1 MNKYKVIILSL
12 LISFMGASCEDW
24 LYDNVNEDAAHEVLP
39 QQVLPVVLFYSAQ
52 LQFDHA
58 EYGAYLTQTLTTG
71 GRNQTSSFAYKSGW
85 GDFLTMNRHPQWR
98 RHFYDIGVNAK
109 EIIDEAHEAQAW
121 NLELIGRTL
130 RLMSTQMTTD
140 LFGDMP
146 RSEAYES
153 NSPHYDTQ
161 ESIYEWMNQEIE
173 ELIGMY
179 EDPTYTEAATNIPI
193 DQSIDRVFAGDLN
206 KWKHYTYALK
216 ARLLLRKL
224 PNWENNAATC
234 QAIITAVNRALEGWE
249 DVLYRFDGG
258 NGAQNSPWGEAF
270 GSTEQGGLGW
280 EGRGNMLN
288 SAVPTKY
295 FMENILGVFESHN
308 NLKGWAEDP
317 RILAFMSA
325 RPGPSGTS
333 DSGTE
338 MRYLDTNI
346 GMDVSYKV
354 DNYPTL
360 FPEVDGKKVSV
371 YTQNTGYVPLF
382 LEEELLLIKAE
393 ATYWSGD
400 KPTARSLTMQAAEI
414 NFDRF
419 NLSSIYGSSYTR
431 YRNNYLG
438 NETGTGNYVT
448 TYFPADGFNIGHIMR
463 QKYVCLYLQPEQ
475 WTDMRRYNYS
485 CEENGIQYDNTY
497 VYPGLK
503 RPNNIYEAHWGDDPK
518 AWINRINYDPE
529 TEEKYNKAE
538 LERLG
543 AYKNYQWLRKPM
555 IWQKIEKNRSIT
567 TNNNTRYEKQSKNSV
582 SSAGNRRIIGLRNQ
596 RPCKRLGRLG
606 TTNRIRL
613 LGAERCRERR

>member
-85 GDFLTMNRHPQWR
+85 GDFLTINRHPQWR

-555 IWQKIEKNRSIT
+555 IWQ
-567 TNNNTRYEKQSKNSV
+567 
-582 SSAGNRRIIGLRNQ
+582 
-596 RPCKRLGRLG
+596 
-606 TTNRIRL
+606 
-613 LGAERCRERR
+613 

>member
-393 ATYWSGD
+393 ATYWSSD

-555 IWQKIEKNRSIT
+555 IWQ
-567 TNNNTRYEKQSKNSV
+567 
-582 SSAGNRRIIGLRNQ
+582 
-596 RPCKRLGRLG
+596 
-606 TTNRIRL
+606 
-613 LGAERCRERR
+613 

>member
-109 EIIDEAHEAQAW
+109 EIIDEVHEAQAW

-258 NGAQNSPWGEAF
+258 NGAQNSPWSEAF

-295 FMENILGVFESHN
+295 FMENILGVFESHS

-555 IWQKIEKNRSIT
+555 IWQ
-567 TNNNTRYEKQSKNSV
+567 
-582 SSAGNRRIIGLRNQ
+582 
-596 RPCKRLGRLG
+596 
-606 TTNRIRL
+606 
-613 LGAERCRERR
+613 

>member
-193 DQSIDRVFAGDLN
+193 DQSIDSVFAGDLN

-295 FMENILGVFESHN
+295 FMENILGVFESHS

-555 IWQKIEKNRSIT
+555 IWQ
-567 TNNNTRYEKQSKNSV
+567 
-582 SSAGNRRIIGLRNQ
+582 
-596 RPCKRLGRLG
+596 
-606 TTNRIRL
+606 
-613 LGAERCRERR
+613 

>member
-109 EIIDEAHEAQAW
+109 EIIDEAHEAQVW

-288 SAVPTKY
+288 LAVPTKY

-555 IWQKIEKNRSIT
+555 IWQ
-567 TNNNTRYEKQSKNSV
+567 
-582 SSAGNRRIIGLRNQ
+582 
-596 RPCKRLGRLG
+596 
-606 TTNRIRL
+606 
-613 LGAERCRERR
+613 

>member
-1 MNKYKVIILSL
+1 MNKYKAIILSL

-258 NGAQNSPWGEAF
+258 NGAQNSPWGEAC

-555 IWQKIEKNRSIT
+555 IWQ
-567 TNNNTRYEKQSKNSV
+567 
-582 SSAGNRRIIGLRNQ
+582 
-596 RPCKRLGRLG
+596 
-606 TTNRIRL
+606 
-613 LGAERCRERR
+613 

>member
-1 MNKYKVIILSL
+1 MNKYKAIILSL

-258 NGAQNSPWGEAF
+258 HGAQNSPWGEAF

-555 IWQKIEKNRSIT
+555 IWQ
-567 TNNNTRYEKQSKNSV
+567 
-582 SSAGNRRIIGLRNQ
+582 
-596 RPCKRLGRLG
+596 
-606 TTNRIRL
+606 
-613 LGAERCRERR
+613 

>member
-543 AYKNYQWLRKPM
+543 AYKNYQWLRKPV
-555 IWQKIEKNRSIT
+555 IWQ
-567 TNNNTRYEKQSKNSV
+567 
-582 SSAGNRRIIGLRNQ
+582 
-596 RPCKRLGRLG
+596 
-606 TTNRIRL
+606 
-613 LGAERCRERR
+613 

>member
-24 LYDNVNEDAAHEVLP
+24 LYDNINEDAAHEVLP

-109 EIIDEAHEAQAW
+109 EIIDEVHEAQAW
-121 NLELIGRTL
+121 NLELISRTL

-333 DSGTE
+333 DSSTE

-555 IWQKIEKNRSIT
+555 IWQ
-567 TNNNTRYEKQSKNSV
+567 
-582 SSAGNRRIIGLRNQ
+582 
-596 RPCKRLGRLG
+596 
-606 TTNRIRL
+606 
-613 LGAERCRERR
+613 

>member
-360 FPEVDGKKVSV
+360 FPEVDDKKVSV

-555 IWQKIEKNRSIT
+555 IWQ
-567 TNNNTRYEKQSKNSV
+567 
-582 SSAGNRRIIGLRNQ
+582 
-596 RPCKRLGRLG
+596 
-606 TTNRIRL
+606 
-613 LGAERCRERR
+613 

>member
-24 LYDNVNEDAAHEVLP
+24 LYDNVNEDASHEVLP
-39 QQVLPVVLFYSAQ
+39 QQVLPVVLFYS
-52 LQFDHA
+52 
-58 EYGAYLTQTLTTG
+58 GSTSIRPCRIRRYLTQTLTTG

-555 IWQKIEKNRSIT
+555 IWQ
-567 TNNNTRYEKQSKNSV
+567 
-582 SSAGNRRIIGLRNQ
+582 
-596 RPCKRLGRLG
+596 
-606 TTNRIRL
+606 
-613 LGAERCRERR
+613 

>member
-24 LYDNVNEDAAHEVLP
+24 LYDNINEDAAHEVLP

-121 NLELIGRTL
+121 NLELISRTL

-333 DSGTE
+333 DSSTE

-485 CEENGIQYDNTY
+485 CEENGIQYDNTH

-555 IWQKIEKNRSIT
+555 IWQ
-567 TNNNTRYEKQSKNSV
+567 
-582 SSAGNRRIIGLRNQ
+582 
-596 RPCKRLGRLG
+596 
-606 TTNRIRL
+606 
-613 LGAERCRERR
+613 

>member
-39 QQVLPVVLFYSAQ
+39 QQVLPIVLFYSAQ

-121 NLELIGRTL
+121 NLELIDRTL

-555 IWQKIEKNRSIT
+555 IWQ
-567 TNNNTRYEKQSKNSV
+567 
-582 SSAGNRRIIGLRNQ
+582 
-596 RPCKRLGRLG
+596 
-606 TTNRIRL
+606 
-613 LGAERCRERR
+613 

>member
-24 LYDNVNEDAAHEVLP
+24 LYDNVNEDAAHEVQP

-295 FMENILGVFESHN
+295 FMENILGVFESHS

-555 IWQKIEKNRSIT
+555 IWQ
-567 TNNNTRYEKQSKNSV
+567 
-582 SSAGNRRIIGLRNQ
+582 
-596 RPCKRLGRLG
+596 
-606 TTNRIRL
+606 
-613 LGAERCRERR
+613 

>member
-1 MNKYKVIILSL
+1 
-12 LISFMGASCEDW
+12 MGASCEDW

-555 IWQKIEKNRSIT
+555 IWQ
-567 TNNNTRYEKQSKNSV
+567 
-582 SSAGNRRIIGLRNQ
+582 
-596 RPCKRLGRLG
+596 
-606 TTNRIRL
+606 
-613 LGAERCRERR
+613 

>member
-393 ATYWSGD
+393 ATYWSGE

-555 IWQKIEKNRSIT
+555 IWQ
-567 TNNNTRYEKQSKNSV
+567 
-582 SSAGNRRIIGLRNQ
+582 
-596 RPCKRLGRLG
+596 
-606 TTNRIRL
+606 
-613 LGAERCRERR
+613 

>member
-1 MNKYKVIILSL
+1 MNKYKAIILSL

-346 GMDVSYKV
+346 GMDVSYKE

-360 FPEVDGKKVSV
+360 FPEVDGNKVSV

-555 IWQKIEKNRSIT
+555 IWQ
-567 TNNNTRYEKQSKNSV
+567 
-582 SSAGNRRIIGLRNQ
+582 
-596 RPCKRLGRLG
+596 
-606 TTNRIRL
+606 
-613 LGAERCRERR
+613 

>member
-39 QQVLPVVLFYSAQ
+39 QQVFPVVLFYSAQ

-555 IWQKIEKNRSIT
+555 IWQ
-567 TNNNTRYEKQSKNSV
+567 
-582 SSAGNRRIIGLRNQ
+582 
-596 RPCKRLGRLG
+596 
-606 TTNRIRL
+606 
-613 LGAERCRERR
+613 

>member
-98 RHFYDIGVNAK
+98 RHFYDIGGNAK

-346 GMDVSYKV
+346 GMDVSYKM

-555 IWQKIEKNRSIT
+555 IWQ
-567 TNNNTRYEKQSKNSV
+567 
-582 SSAGNRRIIGLRNQ
+582 
-596 RPCKRLGRLG
+596 
-606 TTNRIRL
+606 
-613 LGAERCRERR
+613 

>member
-258 NGAQNSPWGEAF
+258 NGAQNSPWEAF

-555 IWQKIEKNRSIT
+555 IWQ
-567 TNNNTRYEKQSKNSV
+567 
-582 SSAGNRRIIGLRNQ
+582 
-596 RPCKRLGRLG
+596 
-606 TTNRIRL
+606 
-613 LGAERCRERR
+613 

>member
-308 NLKGWAEDP
+308 NLRGWAEDP

-338 MRYLDTNI
+338 MRYLDTDI

-555 IWQKIEKNRSIT
+555 IWQ
-567 TNNNTRYEKQSKNSV
+567 
-582 SSAGNRRIIGLRNQ
+582 
-596 RPCKRLGRLG
+596 
-606 TTNRIRL
+606 
-613 LGAERCRERR
+613 

>member
-193 DQSIDRVFAGDLN
+193 DQSTDRVFAGDLN

-555 IWQKIEKNRSIT
+555 IWQ
-567 TNNNTRYEKQSKNSV
+567 
-582 SSAGNRRIIGLRNQ
+582 
-596 RPCKRLGRLG
+596 
-606 TTNRIRL
+606 
-613 LGAERCRERR
+613 

>member
-24 LYDNVNEDAAHEVLP
+24 LYDNINEDAAHEVLP

-121 NLELIGRTL
+121 NLELISRTL

-270 GSTEQGGLGW
+270 GSTEQGRLGW

-333 DSGTE
+333 DSSTE

-555 IWQKIEKNRSIT
+555 IWQ
-567 TNNNTRYEKQSKNSV
+567 
-582 SSAGNRRIIGLRNQ
+582 
-596 RPCKRLGRLG
+596 
-606 TTNRIRL
+606 
-613 LGAERCRERR
+613 

>member
-146 RSEAYES
+146 RSKAYES

-555 IWQKIEKNRSIT
+555 IWQ
-567 TNNNTRYEKQSKNSV
+567 
-582 SSAGNRRIIGLRNQ
+582 
-596 RPCKRLGRLG
+596 
-606 TTNRIRL
+606 
-613 LGAERCRERR
+613 

>member
-71 GRNQTSSFAYKSGW
+71 GRNQTSSLAYKSGW

-121 NLELIGRTL
+121 NLELIDRTL

-555 IWQKIEKNRSIT
+555 IWQ
-567 TNNNTRYEKQSKNSV
+567 
-582 SSAGNRRIIGLRNQ
+582 
-596 RPCKRLGRLG
+596 
-606 TTNRIRL
+606 
-613 LGAERCRERR
+613 

>member
-1 MNKYKVIILSL
+1 MNKYKAIILSL

-85 GDFLTMNRHPQWR
+85 GDFLTMKRHPQWR

-555 IWQKIEKNRSIT
+555 IWQ
-567 TNNNTRYEKQSKNSV
+567 
-582 SSAGNRRIIGLRNQ
+582 
-596 RPCKRLGRLG
+596 
-606 TTNRIRL
+606 
-613 LGAERCRERR
+613 

>member
-270 GSTEQGGLGW
+270 GSTEQGSLGW

-555 IWQKIEKNRSIT
+555 IWQ
-567 TNNNTRYEKQSKNSV
+567 
-582 SSAGNRRIIGLRNQ
+582 
-596 RPCKRLGRLG
+596 
-606 TTNRIRL
+606 
-613 LGAERCRERR
+613 

>member
-1 MNKYKVIILSL
+1 MNKYKAIILSL

-543 AYKNYQWLRKPM
+543 AYKNYQLLRKPM
-555 IWQKIEKNRSIT
+555 IWQ
-567 TNNNTRYEKQSKNSV
+567 
-582 SSAGNRRIIGLRNQ
+582 
-596 RPCKRLGRLG
+596 
-606 TTNRIRL
+606 
-613 LGAERCRERR
+613 

>member
-1 MNKYKVIILSL
+1 M
-12 LISFMGASCEDW
+12 ET
-24 LYDNVNEDAAHEVLP
+24 LY
-39 QQVLPVVLFYSAQ
+39 
-52 LQFDHA
+52 
-58 EYGAYLTQTLTTG
+58 
-71 GRNQTSSFAYKSGW
+71 
-85 GDFLTMNRHPQWR
+85 
-98 RHFYDIGVNAK
+98 
-109 EIIDEAHEAQAW
+109 
-121 NLELIGRTL
+121 L
-130 RLMSTQMTTD
+130 RLKSPVTASQIAE
-140 LFGDMP
+140 LGKQCGDMP
-146 RSEAYES
+146 S
-153 NSPHYDTQ
+153 
-161 ESIYEWMNQEIE
+161 
-173 ELIGMY
+173 
-179 EDPTYTEAATNIPI
+179 
-193 DQSIDRVFAGDLN
+193 
-206 KWKHYTYALK
+206 
-216 ARLLLRKL
+216 
-224 PNWENNAATC
+224 
-234 QAIITAVNRALEGWE
+234 IITAVNRALEGWE

-555 IWQKIEKNRSIT
+555 IWQ
-567 TNNNTRYEKQSKNSV
+567 
-582 SSAGNRRIIGLRNQ
+582 
-596 RPCKRLGRLG
+596 
-606 TTNRIRL
+606 
-613 LGAERCRERR
+613 

>member
-24 LYDNVNEDAAHEVLP
+24 LYDNINEDAAHEVLP

-121 NLELIGRTL
+121 NLELISRTL

-333 DSGTE
+333 DSSTE

-543 AYKNYQWLRKPM
+543 SYKNYQWLRKPM
-555 IWQKIEKNRSIT
+555 IWQ
-567 TNNNTRYEKQSKNSV
+567 
-582 SSAGNRRIIGLRNQ
+582 
-596 RPCKRLGRLG
+596 
-606 TTNRIRL
+606 
-613 LGAERCRERR
+613 

>member
-52 LQFDHA
+52 LQFDHG

-555 IWQKIEKNRSIT
+555 IWQ
-567 TNNNTRYEKQSKNSV
+567 
-582 SSAGNRRIIGLRNQ
+582 
-596 RPCKRLGRLG
+596 
-606 TTNRIRL
+606 
-613 LGAERCRERR
+613 

>member
-1 MNKYKVIILSL
+1 MNKYKAIILSL

-179 EDPTYTEAATNIPI
+179 EDPTYTEAVTNIPI

-206 KWKHYTYALK
+206 KWKHYIYALK

-555 IWQKIEKNRSIT
+555 IWQ
-567 TNNNTRYEKQSKNSV
+567 
-582 SSAGNRRIIGLRNQ
+582 
-596 RPCKRLGRLG
+596 
-606 TTNRIRL
+606 
-613 LGAERCRERR
+613 

>member
-1 MNKYKVIILSL
+1 MNKYKAIILSL

-280 EGRGNMLN
+280 EGRSNMLN

-555 IWQKIEKNRSIT
+555 IWQ
-567 TNNNTRYEKQSKNSV
+567 
-582 SSAGNRRIIGLRNQ
+582 
-596 RPCKRLGRLG
+596 
-606 TTNRIRL
+606 
-613 LGAERCRERR
+613 

>member
-39 QQVLPVVLFYSAQ
+39 QQVLTVVLFYSAQ

-308 NLKGWAEDP
+308 NLRGWAEDP

-555 IWQKIEKNRSIT
+555 IWQ
-567 TNNNTRYEKQSKNSV
+567 
-582 SSAGNRRIIGLRNQ
+582 
-596 RPCKRLGRLG
+596 
-606 TTNRIRL
+606 
-613 LGAERCRERR
+613 

>member
-58 EYGAYLTQTLTTG
+58 EYGAYMTQTLTTG

-555 IWQKIEKNRSIT
+555 IWQ
-567 TNNNTRYEKQSKNSV
+567 
-582 SSAGNRRIIGLRNQ
+582 
-596 RPCKRLGRLG
+596 
-606 TTNRIRL
+606 
-613 LGAERCRERR
+613 

>member
-173 ELIGMY
+173 ELIGLY

-193 DQSIDRVFAGDLN
+193 DQSIDRIFAGDLN

-555 IWQKIEKNRSIT
+555 IWQ
-567 TNNNTRYEKQSKNSV
+567 
-582 SSAGNRRIIGLRNQ
+582 
-596 RPCKRLGRLG
+596 
-606 TTNRIRL
+606 
-613 LGAERCRERR
+613 

>member
-518 AWINRINYDPE
+518 PWINRINYDPE

-555 IWQKIEKNRSIT
+555 IWQ
-567 TNNNTRYEKQSKNSV
+567 
-582 SSAGNRRIIGLRNQ
+582 
-596 RPCKRLGRLG
+596 
-606 TTNRIRL
+606 
-613 LGAERCRERR
+613 

>member
-12 LISFMGASCEDW
+12 LNSFMGASCEDW

-308 NLKGWAEDP
+308 NLRGWAEDP

-555 IWQKIEKNRSIT
+555 IWQ
-567 TNNNTRYEKQSKNSV
+567 
-582 SSAGNRRIIGLRNQ
+582 
-596 RPCKRLGRLG
+596 
-606 TTNRIRL
+606 
-613 LGAERCRERR
+613 

>member
-193 DQSIDRVFAGDLN
+193 DQSIDRIFAGDLN

-280 EGRGNMLN
+280 EGRGKMLN

-555 IWQKIEKNRSIT
+555 IWQ
-567 TNNNTRYEKQSKNSV
+567 
-582 SSAGNRRIIGLRNQ
+582 
-596 RPCKRLGRLG
+596 
-606 TTNRIRL
+606 
-613 LGAERCRERR
+613 

>member
-71 GRNQTSSFAYKSGW
+71 GRNQTSIFAYKSGW

-555 IWQKIEKNRSIT
+555 IWQ
-567 TNNNTRYEKQSKNSV
+567 
-582 SSAGNRRIIGLRNQ
+582 
-596 RPCKRLGRLG
+596 
-606 TTNRIRL
+606 
-613 LGAERCRERR
+613 